1 MIKNRESACISRKK
15 KKEYVS
21 QLEDQIKSLA
31 SENQVTLYKKTTD
44 HINIMIVG
52 VEKWKHDS
60 EREVVAAAVREEQ
73 VVSVGVSDEQ
83 WKESNNSVSNALHG
97 ITELQ

>member
-1 MIKNRESACISRKK
+1 
-15 KKEYVS
+15 
-21 QLEDQIKSLA
+21 
-31 SENQVTLYKKTTD
+31 
-44 HINIMIVG
+44 MIVG

>member
-31 SENQVTLYKKTTD
+31 SENQVTLYKKTIE
-44 HINIMIVG
+44 HMNIMIVG
-52 VEKWKHDS
+52 VEK
-60 EREVVAAAVREEQ
+60 
-73 VVSVGVSDEQ
+73 
-83 WKESNNSVSNALHG
+83 
-97 ITELQ
+97 